1 MFNSLMQVIECFI
14 CDRSSTKGCLLD
26 LRDIFVRLWIQYG
39 KFYLRSPAGYIFLV
53 FFFLFVCFSWLAL
66 RHEEHL
72 RWVCGG
78 VGLMGI
84 LFCGYTILLW
94 LNEYT
99 HQEKNHEYITFLDK
113 ETHNHSNK
121 VIVIIVIEMI
131 ISTLGSQMQA
141 KIAFQ
146 AFLQFLT
153 SAAFR
158 SRWSRSTSE
167 LSSSGSVVC

>member
-1 MFNSLMQVIECFI
+1 MFHLRPF
-14 CDRSSTKGCLLD
+14 LD
-26 LRDIFVRLWIQYG
+26 QGLSVGFTR
-39 KFYLRSPAGYIFLV
+39 YLRKVVDTIWEILSAKSGRIHFLSLFFVLFLFFLV
-53 FFFLFVCFSWLAL
+53 SFATWRASQVSVWRCWIDGDFVLWLY
-66 RHEEHL
+66 
-72 RWVCGG
+72 
-78 VGLMGI
+78 
-84 LFCGYTILLW
+84 YTFLW

-121 VIVIIVIEMI
+121 VIIVVKMI
-131 ISTLGSQMQA
+131 ILTLGSQMQA